1 MTNNFA
7 DAEPEFSDYKKSKVV
22 VLPVA
27 FEGTVSY
34 GKGTSRGPRAI
45 IEASKNLEWW
55 EDGKNIA
62 YVGINTAPEIR
73 EKKVSSVLEKIY
85 SVSKKF
91 ISDGKFVVMLG
102 GEHSITPGLVK
113 AYNEKFSDLSV
124 LQIDAHSDLREEYEF
139 EKNSHACAMKR
150 VMDLGVKVVQ
160 VGIRST
166 SEEEL
171 ESFNK
176 NRANIFTATEIN
188 RKNNESWVDDVV
200 AKLTDNV
207 FVTID
212 VDGLDTGIMPSTGT
226 PEPGGLGWYQ
236 VLNLMKKISERK
248 KVVGFDVVELAPIA
262 GMHAPDFMCAKLVY
276 KLIGYFVK

>member
-1 MTNNFA
+1 MGNNFA
-7 DAEPEFSDYKKSKVV
+7 DAEPVYSDYNKSKVV

-34 GKGTSRGPRAI
+34 GKGTSSGPKAI
-45 IEASKNLEWW
+45 IEASKNFEWW

-62 YVGINTAPEIR
+62 HVGINTASEIR
-73 EKKVSSVLEKIY
+73 EKKVAAVLDKIY

-91 ISDGKFVVMLG
+91 IADGKFVVMLG

-113 AYNEKFSDLSV
+113 AYNEKFSNLSV
-124 LQIDAHSDLREEYEF
+124 LQIDAHSDLRDEYEF

-166 SEEEL
+166 SEEEK
-171 ESFNK
+171 ENFNK
-176 NRANIFTATEIN
+176 NRANIFTAVEIN
-188 RKNNESWVDDVV
+188 RKNNEAWVDDVI

-207 FVTID
+207 YVTID
-212 VDGLDTGIMPSTGT
+212 VDGFDPSIMPSTGT

-236 VLNLMKKISERK
+236 VLNLMKKISEKK
-248 KVVGFDVVELAPIA
+248 KVIGFDVVELAPIA
-262 GMHAPDFMCAKLVY
+262 GLHAPDFMCAKLVY
-276 KLIGYFVK
+276 KLIGFFVK